1 MSVNQRHLRRPDR
14 YSRMSAD
21 PRIFENLGLLIVVA
35 LAACRPTSP
44 DMQGAW
50 ILDIEMTQRS
60 NAVAHL
66 SSQEVASLKGAE
78 YRLLIDGAK
87 WTTVGANSEYVSLV
101 ESVSSQASRVYF
113 RMADA
118 RSEMRPSM
126 LVEMFGSNVLA
137 VGSAADARALREYF
151 TREVRAERVRPS
163 WPNEGM
169 IKPEDPIAGQ
179 TNTVVVVTDEEHPLP
194 PIRVPAS
201 GSLVR
206 VRVAP
211 LRHPC
216 RALACRAEDQ
226 DPRVRGLRN
235 GSWADGWLAEG
246 VVAAGAGGEDGM
258 VARLYCGGEARQF

>member
-1 MSVNQRHLRRPDR
+1 
-14 YSRMSAD
+14 MSAD

-206 VRVAP
+206 VRVARCDIHAAP
-211 LRHPC
+211 SLVARKIKTLGFG
-216 RALACRAEDQ
+216 ASAMVLGQ
-226 DPRVRGLRN
+226 T
-235 GSWADGWLAEG
+235 DGWLRVSSPLGQEG
-246 VVAAGAGGEDGM
+246 RTGWLHGSTV
-258 VARLYCGGEARQF
+258 EAKPVSSD